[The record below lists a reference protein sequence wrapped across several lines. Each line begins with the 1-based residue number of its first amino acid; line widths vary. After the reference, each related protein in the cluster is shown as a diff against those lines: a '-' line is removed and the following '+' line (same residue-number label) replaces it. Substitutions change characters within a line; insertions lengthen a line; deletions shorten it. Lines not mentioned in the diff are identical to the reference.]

1 MGLQKSKDLEPQHSN
16 VNKIIDRA
24 CCSQDKADVQTKAHE
39 TVLKSVANNKPIL
52 NKQSPEMVKSRSVS
66 DGNGACSADEKFQN
80 EKGEESIHIR
90 QVKAGSS
97 FVQMKVGSMDINA
110 KIDSGAE
117 IIILSSKIFEQLKKA
132 PAKNQRCRLTNGR

>member
-39 TVLKSVANNKPIL
+39 TVVKSVIINNKSML
-52 NKQSPEMVKSRSVS
+52 NKQMPEMVTSRSIS
-66 DGNGACSADEKFQN
+66 DGNGTCSTKTDEKFQN
-80 EKGEESIHIR
+80 EKGEERIHVH

-97 FVQMKVGSMDINA
+97 LVQLKVGSMDINA
-110 KIDSGAE
+110 RINSGY
-117 IIILSSKIFEQLKKA
+117 
-132 PAKNQRCRLTNGR
+132 RCFSTERGRKSYCL

>member
-39 TVLKSVANNKPIL
+39 TVVKSVTNNKPML

-66 DGNGACSADEKFQN
+66 DGNGACGTKTDEKFQN
-80 EKGEESIHIR
+80 EKGEESIHIL

-110 KIDSGAE
+110 RIDSGAE
-117 IIILSSKIFEQLKKA
+117 ITILSSKIFEQ
-132 PAKNQRCRLTNGR
+132 